1 MKEIFRR
8 YPIGI
13 QNFEQLRNMDCVYI
27 DKTALI
33 YQLVH
38 TDTVYFL
45 SRPRRFGKSLLVST
59 LDAYFSGKKDLFK
72 GLAIEQLEQEWTVYP
87 VLHIDFSRTK
97 YTAIEDLQEQLNLYL
112 SGWERIYGKNE
123 EETSYAARLT
133 GLLQRIYQ
141 QT

>member
-13 QNFEQLRNMDCVYI
+13 QNFEDLRNNNCVYI

-33 YQLVH
+33 YQLTH
-38 TDTVYFL
+38 TDKVYFL

-59 LDAYFSGKKDLFK
+59 LEVYFSGKKELFE
-72 GLAIEQLEQEWTVYP
+72 GLAMEQLEKEWTVYP

-97 YTAIEDLQEQLNLYL
+97 YTTIEDLQEQLNPYL
-112 SGWERIYGKNE
+112 RNGRGLMGKMKKKR
-123 EETSYAARLT
+123 AM
-133 GLLQRIYQ
+133 QPV
-141 QT
+141 

>member
-1 MKEIFRR
+1 ME
-8 YPIGI
+8 
-13 QNFEQLRNMDCVYI
+13 
-27 DKTALI
+27 
-33 YQLVH
+33 
-38 TDTVYFL
+38 
-45 SRPRRFGKSLLVST
+45 
-59 LDAYFSGKKDLFK
+59 AYFSGKKNLFK

-141 QT
+141 QTGKQAVVLMHLYWIVIVTLLYKDNCELKCGSSSVLSKPKGNTFVFYF